1 MLTPESHGVK
11 PLVCAAALCE
21 SRAPTEGAAVSDQ
34 TRSTPPAPQSVW
46 WQTSAPIPA
55 DASVPSA
62 AEIVVAGGGLTG
74 IATAL
79 MLARQ
84 GRRVVVVE
92 AREAGAGTTGNTTA
106 KLSLLQGDVLSG
118 LRTHAGDAA
127 VRAYVAGNRAAQEW
141 LIGEAGA
148 LPALAR
154 PATAYTFATTAEGA
168 SAVAQEAEALEMA
181 GLEHRVVPSGAG
193 AQIGLPFPVTGALAM
208 DGQYLLQP
216 LRVLRLLADRLRE
229 AGGRIVQGCRVTGAR
244 LNENGVCVETDRGE
258 IDCTT
263 LVLATGTPILDR
275 GLFFAKLEPQRSL
288 VGAYTVEGDRGL
300 PDGAYLSVDPVSR
313 SLRTAE
319 DRSGRTVLLV
329 GSESYT
335 TGRGGSI
342 AERLAG
348 LDEWTR
354 ERYPTARRTTWW
366 AAQDYRATSRLLY
379 AGALPRGGGRI
390 HVATAY
396 NKWGMTNAVAAALSI
411 AGAIS
416 GDRPDWAREL
426 EATRPFAGGETV
438 AANAKVAGELVAG
451 WARAETSADSGDE
464 TPEGG
469 GRVVRT
475 GLQPVAESTVDGV
488 TCRVSGVCTHL
499 GGILA
504 WNDAERSWDCPLHG
518 SRFDA
523 RGKVIEGPAVRDL
536 DPVK

>member
-1 MLTPESHGVK
+1 MACRTAPTSVWIRCPDRCAPPRTGQGALCCWSVRRATRRD
-11 PLVCAAALCE
+11 AAA
-21 SRAPTEGAAVSDQ
+21 
-34 TRSTPPAPQSVW
+34 
-46 WQTSAPIPA
+46 
-55 DASVPSA
+55 ASPSA
-62 AEIVVAGGGLTG
+62 
-74 IATAL
+74 
-79 MLARQ
+79 
-84 GRRVVVVE
+84 
-92 AREAGAGTTGNTTA
+92 
-106 KLSLLQGDVLSG
+106 
-118 LRTHAGDAA
+118 
-127 VRAYVAGNRAAQEW
+127 
-141 LIGEAGA
+141 
-148 LPALAR
+148 
-154 PATAYTFATTAEGA
+154 F
-168 SAVAQEAEALEMA
+168 
-181 GLEHRVVPSGAG
+181 
-193 AQIGLPFPVTGALAM
+193 
-208 DGQYLLQP
+208 
-216 LRVLRLLADRLRE
+216 
-229 AGGRIVQGCRVTGAR
+229 
-244 LNENGVCVETDRGE
+244 
-258 IDCTT
+258 
-263 LVLATGTPILDR
+263 
-275 GLFFAKLEPQRSL
+275 
-288 VGAYTVEGDRGL
+288 
-300 PDGAYLSVDPVSR
+300 
-313 SLRTAE
+313 
-319 DRSGRTVLLV
+319 
-329 GSESYT
+329 
-335 TGRGGSI
+335 
-342 AERLAG
+342 AG

-366 AAQDYRATSRLLY
+366 AAQDYRASSRLPY

-523 RGKVIEGPAVRDL
+523 RGKVIEGPAVRGL